1 MFFIFFIVSK
11 KLINEQQLP
20 ITENI
25 KMLIQRRKSRK
36 IKIGKLFIGGDAPI
50 SVQSMT
56 TTDTTDVKATIK
68 QIHNLVDV
76 GCDIVRVSAPTIDA
90 AKALKEIKENIS
102 IPLVVDIHFDYRIA
116 LEAVKYVDKLRI
128 NPGNIGNPDKV
139 QMVVKTAKDYG
150 VPMRIGVNLGSLE
163 RDLFQKYGYAPEA
176 MVESAMRHVKILEE
190 QNFYDIIVSLKASD
204 VPRMVKAYQ
213 LFAGKTDYP
222 LHLGVT
228 EAGSK
233 IPGTV
238 KSAMG
243 IGMLLAQGIGDT
255 IRISLSEDPRE
266 EVKVGKHIL
275 RTLGLRNDGVEVTSC
290 PTCARTEI
298 DVIKL
303 VEQIENATEKIKTPI
318 KVAIMGCAV
327 NGPGE
332 SKKAD
337 IGIVGA
343 PGNHLL
349 YKNGQIVKRIED
361 NEILDVLL
369 REIEEMANNEKNKS
383 C

>member
-1 MFFIFFIVSK
+1 M
-11 KLINEQQLP
+11 Q
-20 ITENI
+20 NI
-25 KMLIQRRKSRK
+25 IPRRKSRK
-36 IKIGKLFIGGDAPI
+36 IKVGKLHIGGDAPI
-50 SVQSMT
+50 TVQSMT
-56 TTDTTDVKATIK
+56 TTDTTDVKATIG
-68 QIHNLVDV
+68 QIHGLEDV
-76 GCDIVRVSAPTIDA
+76 GCDIVRVSAPTMEA
-90 AKALKEIKENIS
+90 AKALKEIKENIN

-116 LEAVKYVDKLRI
+116 LEAVKHVDKLRI

-139 QMVVKTAKDYG
+139 QQVVQSCRDYG
-150 VPMRIGVNLGSLE
+150 IPMRIGVNLGSLE
-163 RDLFQKYGYAPEA
+163 RDLFEKHGYAPEA
-176 MVESAMRHVKILEE
+176 MVESAMRHVKILEGLD
-190 QNFYDIIVSLKASD
+190 FYDTIVSLKASD
-204 VPRMVKAYQ
+204 VPRMVKAYR
-213 LFAGKTDYP
+213 LFAEKTDYP

-243 IGMLLAQGIGDT
+243 IGMLLSQGIGDT
-255 IRISLSEDPRE
+255 IRVSLSEEPKE

-275 RTLGLRNDGVEVTSC
+275 RALGLRNDGVQVTSC

-303 VEQIENATEKIKTPI
+303 VEQLEEATEKMKKPI
-318 KVAIMGCAV
+318 HVALMGCAV

-332 SKKAD
+332 SKKSD

-349 YKNGQIVKRIED
+349 YKEGKIVRRIND
-361 NEILDVLL
+361 NEIYEVLL
-369 REIEEMANNEKNKS
+369 KEINEIANGS
-383 C
+383 

>member
-1 MFFIFFIVSK
+1 M
-11 KLINEQQLP
+11 
-20 ITENI
+20 
-25 KMLIQRRKSRK
+25 QRRKSRK
-36 IKIGKLFIGGDAPI
+36 VKVGKLYIGGDAPI
-50 SVQSMT
+50 TIQSMT
-56 TTDTTDVKATIK
+56 TTDTTNVSATVE
-68 QIHNLVDV
+68 QIHGLEEL
-76 GCDIVRVSAPTIDA
+76 GCDIVRVSAPTMDA
-90 AKALKEIKENIS
+90 AKALKGIKANIG

-128 NPGNIGNPDKV
+128 NPGNIGSEEKV
-139 QMVVKTAKDYG
+139 RQVVEACKNYG

-163 RDLFQKYGYAPEA
+163 RDLFEKYGYSPDA
-176 MVESAMRHVKILEE
+176 MVESAMRHIKILEDLD
-190 QNFYDIIVSLKASD
+190 FYDTIVSLKASD
-204 VPRMVKAYQ
+204 VPRMVEAYR
-213 LFAGKTDYP
+213 LFAQKTNYP

-243 IGMLLAQGIGDT
+243 IGMLLHEGIGDT
-255 IRISLSEDPRE
+255 IRISLSEDPKE
-266 EVKVGKHIL
+266 EVKVGKYIL
-275 RTLGLRNDGVEVTSC
+275 RSLGLRNDGVQVTSC

-303 VEQIENATEKIKTPI
+303 VEKIESMTEKIKKPL

-332 SKKAD
+332 SRKAD

-349 YKNGQIVKRIED
+349 YRQGKIVRRIED
-361 NEILDVLL
+361 AEIVDVLL
-369 REIEEMANNEKNKS
+369 KEISEATK
-383 C
+383 